1 MIYGKLSE
9 FGVTEDCRA
18 LDGKVLKLNR
28 LSIMFERSK
37 QNSLIAMQSTTDLL
51 LEGLLFTQ
59 NFMGCQLLIYLI
71 TVNIFFGF

>member
-28 LSIMFERSK
+28 LSIMFE
-37 QNSLIAMQSTTDLL
+37 MQSTTDLL

>member
-28 LSIMFERSK
+28 LSIMFE
-37 QNSLIAMQSTTDLL
+37 MQSTTDLL

-59 NFMGCQLLIYLI
+59 NFMECQLLIYLI

>member
-1 MIYGKLSE
+1 
-9 FGVTEDCRA
+9 
-18 LDGKVLKLNR
+18 
-28 LSIMFERSK
+28 MFERSK